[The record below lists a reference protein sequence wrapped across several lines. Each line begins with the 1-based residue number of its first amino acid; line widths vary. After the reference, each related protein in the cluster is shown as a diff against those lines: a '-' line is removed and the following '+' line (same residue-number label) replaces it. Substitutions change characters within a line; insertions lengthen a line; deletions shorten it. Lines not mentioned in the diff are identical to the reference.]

1 MRNELIEKFIFD
13 NDKKISDINLTCSD
27 IILLKEQYYNIY
39 AKKPLVTEAIIYRW
53 LKSNLNID
61 SDLDISYS
69 ELVLKR
75 ETKYPALHGNQTL
88 DISLVNG
95 KEILFGISIK
105 MSTST
110 SAYLDGADFLNPF
123 LQEYREFFVKDETEF
138 EVKKAQKKR
147 IGVPTLL
154 QDMARIQNV
163 KLKHGNFP
171 TLTII
176 FAESKKK
183 DSHWITE
190 FEENYFH
197 QYIFLKDHGEIPL
210 VNVLSNK
217 LSEISKWFTTK

>member
-13 NDKKISDINLTCSD
+13 NDKKISDINLTCSE
-27 IILLKEQYYNIY
+27 IIHLKEQFYNIY
-39 AKKPLVTEAIIYRW
+39 AKKPLVTEAIIYGW

-61 SDLDISYS
+61 RDLDISSS
-69 ELVLKR
+69 ELILKR

-123 LQEYREFFVKDETEF
+123 LEEYREFFVKDEAEF
-138 EVKKAQKKR
+138 EMKKAQKKR
-147 IGVPTLL
+147 IGLPTLL
-154 QDMARIQNV
+154 QDMGRILNL

-171 TLTII
+171 SLTII
-176 FAESKKK
+176 FTESKKK
-183 DSHWITE
+183 DAQWITE
-190 FEENYFH
+190 FEEKYFH
-197 QYIFLKDHGEIPL
+197 QYIFLKDHGKLPF
-210 VNVLSNK
+210 VKVLSNK
-217 LSEISKWFTTK
+217 LPEISKWLIT